1 MRKRQERMQQIGK
14 GVWDWISRIVF
25 LVLHLVYKVT
35 GKQLTEETVSAFLQ
49 FVKFGIVGVS
59 NTIISYLIYAV
70 SLLAFRKYG
79 MFTGTYYLVAQFVGF
94 MLSVLWSFYWN
105 NKAVFVLEE
114 GKQRSVW
121 KALLKTYVSYSFT
134 GIFLNTL
141 LIYLWVDLMHI
152 SEFLAPMF
160 NLVIN
165 VPINFLINKCWA
177 FKVK

>member
-1 MRKRQERMQQIGK
+1 MQTVGGK
-14 GVWDWISRIVF
+14 LWGYVEKAAY
-25 LVLHLVYKVT
+25 LVLGGLFKIA
-35 GKQLTEETVSAFLQ
+35 GKELPEQAFAAFMQ
-49 FVKFGIVGVS
+49 FVKFGVVGVS
-59 NTIISYLIYAV
+59 NTVISYLLYVAGLLTFQKFHILPGQDYLLAQ
-70 SLLAFRKYG
+70 LLAF
-79 MFTGTYYLVAQFVGF
+79 V
-94 MLSVLWSFYWN
+94 LSVLWSFYWN

>member
-14 GVWDWISRIVF
+14 SVWDWISRIVF
-25 LVLHLVYKVT
+25 LVLHLAYKVT

-79 MFTGTYYLVAQFVGF
+79 MFTSTDYLAAQFVGF

>member
-14 GVWDWISRIVF
+14 GVWVLISLIFF
-25 LVLHLVYKVT
+25 LVFHLAYKVT

-79 MFTGTYYLVAQFVGF
+79 MFTSTDYLVAQFVGF

>member
-1 MRKRQERMQQIGK
+1 MQQIGK
-14 GVWDWISRIVF
+14 NMWEWIVRIVF
-25 LVLHLVYKVT
+25 WALDMVYRLT
-35 GKQLTEETVSAFLQ
+35 GKEPGEETVSAFLQ

-59 NTIISYLIYAV
+59 NTVISYLIYAV

-79 MFTGTYYLVAQFVGF
+79 WFAATDYLVAQFVGF
-94 MLSVLWSFYWN
+94 ALSVLWSFYWN

-114 GKQRSVW
+114 GRQRSVW

-152 SEFLAPMF
+152 SEFAAPMI

-165 VPINFLINKCWA
+165 VPINFMINKCWA
-177 FKVK
+177 FKGK

>member
-1 MRKRQERMQQIGK
+1 MQQIGK

-25 LVLHLVYKVT
+25 LVLDLAYKVT

-79 MFTGTYYLVAQFVGF
+79 MFTSTDYLVAQFVGF

>member
-25 LVLHLVYKVT
+25 LVLHLAYKVT

-79 MFTGTYYLVAQFVGF
+79 MFTGTDYLVAQFVGF